1 VVFVGAGDIASCK
14 NDRDEMTA
22 RILDT
27 IPGEVFT
34 AGDDA
39 YSNGSAADYQNCYNP
54 TWGRHKNRTHPALG
68 NHEYVLGNADASFDY
83 WGAQV
88 GPRGK
93 GYYSF
98 DLGAWHIIVLN
109 DNNSYVKIS
118 KGSPQELWLQ
128 ADLAASTKQCTLAI
142 WHQPL
147 YYSWSA
153 DGSSYLFN
161 RKQAWIDLY
170 NAGAELVINGHY
182 HQYERFTPMRP
193 DSVVDQVR
201 GIREI
206 IAGTGGESPA
216 VPNNTVAVNSEVR
229 AVTFGVLKLTLGPGW
244 YTWQFIAIPGYSFTD
259 SGSGTCH

>member
-1 VVFVGAGDIASCK
+1 GATPSHTYTAAATYTVTLTVTDSKGNASAPAGTTAIIAPPGVPVASVDVTPALAGIQDGHTVQLTATPKDADGNPLSGRTVTWASSATTVAAVDGNGVVTGVTAGSATVTATSEGQGGTAAITVTAPPPPDAPVVFVGAGDIASCK

-98 DLGAWHIIVLN
+98 YLGRWAIIVLN
-109 DNNSYVKIS
+109 DHNCYRTI
-118 KGSPQELWLQ
+118 
-128 ADLAASTKQCTLAI
+128 
-142 WHQPL
+142 
-147 YYSWSA
+147 
-153 DGSSYLFN
+153 
-161 RKQAWIDLY
+161 
-170 NAGAELVINGHY
+170 
-182 HQYERFTPMRP
+182 
-193 DSVVDQVR
+193 
-201 GIREI
+201 
-206 IAGTGGESPA
+206 
-216 VPNNTVAVNSEVR
+216 
-229 AVTFGVLKLTLGPGW
+229 
-244 YTWQFIAIPGYSFTD
+244 
-259 SGSGTCH
+259 